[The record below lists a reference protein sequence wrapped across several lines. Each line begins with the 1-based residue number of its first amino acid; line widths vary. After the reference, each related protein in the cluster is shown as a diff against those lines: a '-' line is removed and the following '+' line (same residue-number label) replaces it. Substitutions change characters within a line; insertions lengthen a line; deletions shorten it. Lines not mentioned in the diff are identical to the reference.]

1 TVAALVQWQGRF
13 LVVEEEIKG
22 QRRFNQPAGHV
33 EPGENLLEA
42 ACRELKEET
51 GLTAT
56 PTAWLGTYLF
66 KPADSEAT
74 YVRTA
79 IIFDLEKAPGQHHP
93 EDPDGDVL
101 ACHWLTLEEI
111 AECKPALRSPL
122 VWQCIQDYLA
132 GTRLPLSALKA

>member
-1 TVAALVQWQGRF
+1 MSNQAEQSTTSYARMEARLTVAAVVQWQGRF

-66 KPADSEAT
+66 KPADSEAPMCAPPSSST
-74 YVRTA
+74 LKKRRVSTIQRILTA
-79 IIFDLEKAPGQHHP
+79 MCW
-93 EDPDGDVL
+93 L
-101 ACHWLTLEEI
+101 ATGSL
-111 AECKPALRSPL
+111 
-122 VWQCIQDYLA
+122 
-132 GTRLPLSALKA
+132 LKK

>member
-1 TVAALVQWQGRF
+1 MSNQAEQSTTSHARMEARLTVAALVQWQGRF

-74 YVRTA
+74 
-79 IIFDLEKAPGQHHP
+79 
-93 EDPDGDVL
+93 
-101 ACHWLTLEEI
+101 
-111 AECKPALRSPL
+111 
-122 VWQCIQDYLA
+122 
-132 GTRLPLSALKA
+132 